1 MWLVTSYIKDQVLVL
16 LRKDK
21 DMSNKAQMIYTRSS
35 GETKRMLS
43 RHSSLSSKE
52 NYTGMLFVQEIKE
65 NYFILLLKFIC
76 CFIIIFSIL
85 TKVIICNIM
94 SIFMA
99 WQLDIHDL
107 LCKAISR
114 YVVWYEKYGIGW
126 QDFNTI

>member
-1 MWLVTSYIKDQVLVL
+1 MSDKWPSGKMWLVTSYIKDQVLVL

-114 YVVWYEKYGIGW
+114 YVV
-126 QDFNTI
+126 